1 MNKILVEAQGA
12 RMTSCH
18 VECDDEC
25 DDDDDEGKIRAT
37 SASAREDYE

>member
-25 DDDDDEGKIRAT
+25 DDDDEGKIRAT